1 MKNIEFGF
9 KTRTSDFKMNIP
21 GTFVSRYSYRFG
33 DDPRHQD
40 NHIYFYSPKCEEDAD
55 KPKAFLGNGF
65 YLSSILE
72 SPDNIGV
79 GLISVYR
86 YGKPGSFYL
95 QAFGNL
101 MDPKNLEHI
110 DLKLVRISAP
120 RDPDINAEVITD
132 VLELLGITDY
142 ELKDNSVVIQ
152 GRDCE
157 FDKTYKRKRGGGG
170 TWRVSACI
178 DEAKFINILRETFQ
192 TA

>member
-9 KTRTSDFKMNIP
+9 KTKTSDFKINIP
-21 GTFVSRYSYRFG
+21 GRLVSKYTYRFG

-40 NHIYFYSPKCEEDAD
+40 NHINFYNPMNPSHAG
-55 KPKAFLGNGF
+55 KPVVYVGNGF
-65 YLSSILE
+65 YLSWVLE
-72 SPDNIGV
+72 RPDNIGV
-79 GLISVYR
+79 GLMTFYR
-86 YGKPGSFYL
+86 DGKPGSFYL
-95 QAFGNL
+95 QAFGSL

-110 DLKLVRISAP
+110 DLRLVGITAP

-142 ELKDNSVVIQ
+142 EIKDNSVVIQ
-152 GRDCE
+152 GRDYE

-170 TWRVSACI
+170 PRSVFACI
-178 DEAKFINILRETFQ
+178 DEAKFTNTLREALQ